1 MKFVLKRN
9 PFTNL
14 PLDNPNIFSGREQ
27 EVFYMV
33 NALYQTMHK
42 KPKHVF

>member
-1 MKFVLKRN
+1 MAFKLKRN

-27 EVFYMV
+27 EIFYNV
-33 NALYQTMHK
+33 
-42 KPKHVF
+42 

>member
-27 EVFYMV
+27 EVF
-33 NALYQTMHK
+33 LYGK
-42 KPKHVF
+42 CSISNYS